1 MRNFMIRFYPESFK
15 PFVLEAR
22 IFAGEAFESCKL
34 GFVKALFFAIFL
46 ALGFSSA
53 LAGSYTVQP
62 KDTLYSIAKKFN
74 LSVSE
79 LQKLNQLTTNSV
91 SVGQVLIVPDPQKVH
106 VVTAKETLFSIS
118 KKYGVTVQTILEA
131 NKLTS
136 PELKIGQ
143 RLIIPNTSLPQP
155 SVQASSSPVKP
166 TASSSTTKPS
176 ASTPP
181 KLPTLASAPKP
192 QISSTVEK
200 PSSSNTIKPVPAK
213 PEIVPTKPEN
223 PPTKPALATPTP
235 NANPANPD
243 SVPPS
248 NASSLPARPS
258 TPATLKPPAAGNVK
272 PVTSSANTNA
282 VLPNARGSDAPIVVP
297 VLKTAPMPNLSTP
310 PTAPVMTSTIVDVS
324 SSTPVEQPLPEA
336 SSDAP
341 ELFYTVVAGETLYRI
356 ALRYK
361 VTIESIRA
369 ANKLSSDSISAGQ
382 RIKIP
387 VASTA
392 FIAPSSS
399 SQLGVSE
406 VSERYLGV
414 TYRYG
419 GTTANGL
426 DCSGFVQIVFAE
438 LGLKLPRTSAL
449 QFQAGIEVARED
461 LTEGDLVFFDTTGR
475 GVSHVGIYL
484 KDNQFIHAAS
494 NPGKVTISS
503 LLEKYWQPKYL
514 GARRVLTDD

>member
-1 MRNFMIRFYPESFK
+1 MSKGIRTRGYDFLNE
-15 PFVLEAR
+15 PFA
-22 IFAGEAFESCKL
+22 SCKL
-34 GFVKALFFAIFL
+34 NSMNARLFAIVL

-62 KDTLYSIAKKFN
+62 KDTLYNIAKKFN
-74 LSVSE
+74 LSVGE
-79 LQKLNQLTTNSV
+79 LQKLNQLTGNSV
-91 SVGQVLIVPDPQKVH
+91 NVGQVLIVPDPQKIH
-106 VVTAKETLFSIS
+106 VVAAKETLFSIA
-118 KKYGVTVQTILEA
+118 KKYGVSVQAILEL

-143 RLIIPNTSLPQP
+143 RLTIPNSSVIQQG
-155 SVQASSSPVKP
+155 VQASKNNPVKP
-166 TASSSTTKPS
+166 PVSSAAKPSSSS
-176 ASTPP
+176 PP
-181 KLPTLASAPKP
+181 KLPTLATAPKP
-192 QISSTVEK
+192 QISNTSVQPNSSTPK
-200 PSSSNTIKPVPAK
+200 PTVIPTPK
-213 PEIVPTKPEN
+213 PEVIPTKPET
-223 PPTKPALATPTP
+223 PQTKPNSLPTATSS
-235 NANPANPD
+235 NIENPD
-243 SVPPS
+243 VILLV
-248 NASSLPARPS
+248 NASSLPARP
-258 TPATLKPPAAGNVK
+258 TNPATLKPPTTGNAK

-297 VLKTAPMPNLSTP
+297 VLKNAPMPNLSTP
-310 PTAPVMTSTIVDVS
+310 PTAPVITNTLVDTNS
-324 SSTPVEQPLPEA
+324 GNPVEQPLPIA
-336 SSDAP
+336 RSDVP

-356 ALRYK
+356 ALRYN
-361 VTIESIRA
+361 VTIENIRA
-369 ANKLSSDSISAGQ
+369 ANNLTSDAISAGQ

-387 VASTA
+387 AASTVA
-392 FIAPSSS
+392 IAPSSS
-399 SQLGVSE
+399 SQPNIAE
-406 VSERYLGV
+406 VSGRYLGV

-419 GTTANGL
+419 GTTATGL

-461 LTEGDLVFFDTTGR
+461 LIEGDLVFFNTTGR

-503 LLEKYWQPKYL
+503 MTEKYWQPKYL

>member
-1 MRNFMIRFYPESFK
+1 MK
-15 PFVLEAR
+15 AR
-22 IFAGEAFESCKL
+22 VI
-34 GFVKALFFAIFL
+34 AIVL

-74 LSVSE
+74 LSVAD

-91 SVGQVLIVPDPQKVH
+91 NVGQVLIVPDPQKIH
-106 VVTAKETLFSIS
+106 VVAAKETLFSIA
-118 KKYGVTVQTILEA
+118 KKYSVTVQAILEL

-143 RLIIPNTSLPQP
+143 RLTIPNSSAIQP
-155 SVQASSSPVKP
+155 SSSNPVKP
-166 TASSSTTKPS
+166 QVSSTP
-176 ASTPP
+176 A
-181 KLPTLASAPKP
+181 KLPTLATAPKP
-192 QISSTVEK
+192 QISNTPE
-200 PSSSNTIKPVPAK
+200 PSSSNPTKPVPAK
-213 PEIVPTKPEN
+213 PEVVPTKPET
-223 PPTKPALATPTP
+223 PQTKPNVPAP
-235 NANPANPD
+235 ANSNVANPD
-243 SVPPS
+243 VVTPPT
-248 NASSLPARPS
+248 NASNLPPRPS
-258 TPATLKPPAAGNVK
+258 TPTTFKPPTTGNVK
-272 PVTSSANTNA
+272 PSTSSANTGT
-282 VLPNARGSDAPIVVP
+282 VLPNARGSDTPMVMP
-297 VLKTAPMPNLSTP
+297 VLKNAPMPNLSTP
-310 PTAPVMTSTIVDVS
+310 PTAPIITNTVVDTGSV
-324 SSTPVEQPLPEA
+324 TPTEQPLPEA
-336 SSDAP
+336 RSEAP

-356 ALRYK
+356 ALRYN

-369 ANKLSSDSISAGQ
+369 ANNLTSDAISAGQ

-387 VASTA
+387 VAVTA
-392 FIAPSSS
+392 LVAPPSSS
-399 SQLGVSE
+399 QPGVAE
-406 VSERYLGV
+406 VSGRYLGV

-419 GTTANGL
+419 GTTASSGL

-503 LLEKYWQPKYL
+503 LSEKYWQPKYL

>member
-1 MRNFMIRFYPESFK
+1 M
-15 PFVLEAR
+15 
-22 IFAGEAFESCKL
+22 IFAGEPFESCKL
-34 GFVKALFFAIFL
+34 ECVRALLLAFL
-46 ALGFSSA
+46 LVLGFSSA
-53 LAGSYTVQP
+53 WAGSYTVQP

-79 LQKLNQLTTNSV
+79 LQKLNQLTGNSV
-91 SVGQVLIVPDPQKVH
+91 SVGQVLIVPDPQKTHLVA
-106 VVTAKETLFSIS
+106 AKETLFSIA
-118 KKYGVTVQTILEA
+118 KKYGVTVQAILEA
-131 NKLTS
+131 NKLST

-143 RLIIPNTSLPQP
+143 RLTIPNSSVTQP
-155 SVQASSSPVKP
+155 SVQASGGSVKP
-166 TASSSTTKPS
+166 SSSSIP
-176 ASTPP
+176 A
-181 KLPTLASAPKP
+181 KLPTLTTAPKP
-192 QISSTVEK
+192 QISSTVPK
-200 PSSSNTIKPVPAK
+200 PSSSAGVKPAK

-223 PPTKPALATPTP
+223 PALKPDAVTPTP
-235 NANPANPD
+235 NPSVATPD
-243 SVPPS
+243 VAVVPPA

-258 TPATLKPPAAGNVK
+258 TPANLKPPNTGNVK
-272 PVTSSANTNA
+272 PATSSANTNA

-310 PTAPVMTSTIVDVS
+310 LTAPVMQNTVLDTG
-324 SSTPVEQPLPEA
+324 SSTTVEQPLPEA

-356 ALRYK
+356 ALRYN

-369 ANKLSSDSISAGQ
+369 ANNLTSDAISAGQ

-387 VASTA
+387 IATTA
-392 FIAPSSS
+392 AITTSSS
-399 SQLGVSE
+399 SSVQGVSE
-406 VSERYLGV
+406 VSQRYLGI

-461 LTEGDLVFFDTTGR
+461 LQEGDLVFFDTTGR

-503 LLEKYWQPKYL
+503 LTEKYWQPRYL

>member
-1 MRNFMIRFYPESFK
+1 M
-15 PFVLEAR
+15 
-22 IFAGEAFESCKL
+22 
-34 GFVKALFFAIFL
+34 KALLFAIVL

-74 LSVSE
+74 LSVEE
-79 LQKLNQLTTNSV
+79 LQKRNQLTGNSV
-91 SVGQVLIVPDPQKVH
+91 NVGQVLMVPDPQKVH
-106 VVTAKETLFSIS
+106 VVAAKETLFSIA
-118 KKYGVTVQTILEA
+118 KKYGVSVQAMLEA
-131 NKLTS
+131 NKLNT

-143 RLIIPNTSLPQP
+143 RLLIPNSIVPR
-155 SVQASSSPVKP
+155 SGIQASSNPAKP
-166 TASSSTTKPS
+166 PASSPPSKPS
-176 ASTPP
+176 SGTPP
-181 KLPTLASAPKP
+181 KLPTLATAPKP

-200 PSSSNTIKPVPAK
+200 PSSSGVVKPPKPEVAPTK
-213 PEIVPTKPEN
+213 PEIVAVKPNSVVAPPMPNSGVTNPEVAVA
-223 PPTKPALATPTP
+223 PPT
-235 NANPANPD
+235 
-243 SVPPS
+243 

-258 TPATLKPPAAGNVK
+258 TPATLKPPTTGNVK
-272 PVTSSANTNA
+272 PSTSSANTGT

-310 PTAPVMTSTIVDVS
+310 PTAPVITSTVVDTGTS
-324 SSTPVEQPLPEA
+324 LPVEQPLPEA

-341 ELFYTVVAGETLYRI
+341 ELFYTVLAGETLYRI

-361 VTIESIRA
+361 VSIESIRA
-369 ANKLSSDSISAGQ
+369 ANDLTSDAISAGQ

-387 VASTA
+387 MAATA
-392 FIAPSSS
+392 AIAPPSKSPQGIS
-399 SQLGVSE
+399 EISQ
-406 VSERYLGV
+406 RYLGV

-419 GTTANGL
+419 GTDPSAGL

-449 QFQAGIEVARED
+449 QFQAGIEVAREN
-461 LTEGDLVFFDTTGR
+461 LQEGDLVFFDTTGR

-484 KDNQFIHAAS
+484 RDNQFIHAAS

-503 LLEKYWQPKYL
+503 LTEKYWQPKYL

>member
-1 MRNFMIRFYPESFK
+1 MK
-15 PFVLEAR
+15 AR
-22 IFAGEAFESCKL
+22 L
-34 GFVKALFFAIFL
+34 FAIVL
-46 ALGFSSA
+46 TLGFSSA

-74 LSVSE
+74 LSVAD
-79 LQKLNQLTTNSV
+79 LQKLNQMTGNSV
-91 SVGQVLIVPDPQKVH
+91 NVGQVLIVPDPQKVH
-106 VVTAKETLFSIS
+106 VVTAKETLFSIA
-118 KKYGVTVQTILEA
+118 KKYGVSVQAMLEA

-143 RLIIPNTSLPQP
+143 RLTIPNSNVTQQGAQNSGNPAKPPTSSTP
-155 SVQASSSPVKP
+155 AKP
-166 TASSSTTKPS
+166 SSSTV
-176 ASTPP
+176 P

-192 QISSTVEK
+192 QISNTVEK
-200 PSSSNTIKPVPAK
+200 PSATVKPAK
-213 PEIVPTKPEN
+213 PEVIPTKPETL
-223 PPTKPALATPTP
+223 PTKPSVPTVAP
-235 NANPANPD
+235 NSNVANPD
-243 SVPPS
+243 SAVAPA
-248 NASSLPARPS
+248 NASNLPARPS
-258 TPATLKPPAAGNVK
+258 TPATLKPPNSSTVK
-272 PVTSSANTNA
+272 PSTSSANTGT
-282 VLPNARGSDAPIVVP
+282 VLPNARGSDSPIVVP

-310 PTAPVMTSTIVDVS
+310 PSAPVITSTVVDTRTV
-324 SSTPVEQPLPEA
+324 TPVEQPLPEA
-336 SSDAP
+336 STDAP
-341 ELFYTVVAGETLYRI
+341 ELFYTVMAGETLYRI

-369 ANKLSSDSISAGQ
+369 ANNLTSDAISAGQ

-387 VASTA
+387 VAVTA
-392 FIAPSSS
+392 LIAPTSS
-399 SQLGVSE
+399 SQQGVTE

-449 QFQAGIEVARED
+449 QFQTGIEVARED

-503 LLEKYWQPKYL
+503 MSEKYWQPKYL

>member
-1 MRNFMIRFYPESFK
+1 VVVKS
-15 PFVLEAR
+15 
-22 IFAGEAFESCKL
+22 KL
-34 GFVKALFFAIFL
+34 FAIVL
-46 ALGFSSA
+46 TLGFSSA

-74 LSVSE
+74 LSVTE

-91 SVGQVLIVPDPQKVH
+91 NVGQVLIVPDPQKVH
-106 VVTAKETLFSIS
+106 VVTAKETLFSIA
-118 KKYGVTVQTILEA
+118 KKYGVTVQAILEL

-143 RLIIPNTSLPQP
+143 RLTIPNTSLAQQG
-155 SVQASSSPVKP
+155 VQTSSSPVKP
-166 TASSSTTKPS
+166 SASSVAPKPS
-176 ASTPP
+176 PSTPP
-181 KLPTLASAPKP
+181 KLPTLATAPKP

-200 PSSSNTIKPVPAK
+200 PNSSNTIKPVPAK
-213 PEIVPTKPEN
+213 PEVVSSKPEN
-223 PPTKPALATPTP
+223 PPTKPNVQTQTPSSS
-235 NANPANPD
+235 AANPD

-258 TPATLKPPAAGNVK
+258 TPATLKPPGTGSVK
-272 PVTSSANTNA
+272 PVTSSANTNV
-282 VLPNARGSDAPIVVP
+282 VLPNARGSDAPIVAP

-310 PTAPVMTSTIVDVS
+310 PTAPAMTSTIVNIG

-336 SSDAP
+336 STDAP
-341 ELFYTVVAGETLYRI
+341 ELFYTVAAGETLYRI

-369 ANKLSSDSISAGQ
+369 ANNLSTDAISAGQ

-387 VASTA
+387 VAATA
-392 FIAPSSS
+392 AIAPSSS

>member
-1 MRNFMIRFYPESFK
+1 M
-15 PFVLEAR
+15 
-22 IFAGEAFESCKL
+22 IFAIESLASCKL
-34 GFVKALFFAIFL
+34 CSMNVRLFAIVL

-74 LSVSE
+74 LSIAE
-79 LQKLNQLTTNSV
+79 LQKLNQLTGNSV
-91 SVGQVLIVPDPQKVH
+91 NIGQVLIVPDPQKVH
-106 VVTAKETLFSIS
+106 VVAAKETLFSIA
-118 KKYGVTVQTILEA
+118 KKYGVTVQAILEL

-143 RLIIPNTSLPQP
+143 RLTIPNLSVTQP
-155 SVQASSSPVKP
+155 SPQASSSPVKP
-166 TASSSTTKPS
+166 QASNTATKPNP
-176 ASTPP
+176 STPA
-181 KLPTLASAPKP
+181 KLPTLATAPKP
-192 QISSTVEK
+192 QVSNTPVQ
-200 PSSSNTIKPVPAK
+200 PSSSNPTKPVPPK
-213 PEIVPTKPEN
+213 PEIVPTKLETLQTKPN
-223 PPTKPALATPTP
+223 SSPPTNSSA
-235 NANPANPD
+235 ANPD
-243 SVPPS
+243 SAVPPT

-258 TPATLKPPAAGNVK
+258 TPATLKPPTTGSVK
-272 PVTSSANTNA
+272 PSTSSANTSA
-282 VLPNARGSDAPIVVP
+282 VLPNARGSDAPVIVA

-310 PTAPVMTSTIVDVS
+310 PTAPVMTSTVVDTGSV
-324 SSTPVEQPLPEA
+324 TPIEQPLPEA
-336 SSDAP
+336 STDAP

-356 ALRYK
+356 ALRYN

-369 ANKLSSDSISAGQ
+369 ANKLNSDAISAGQ

-387 VASTA
+387 VAVTA
-392 FIAPSSS
+392 AIVPPSSS
-399 SQLGVSE
+399 SQSSVSDI
-406 VSERYLGV
+406 SQRYLGV

-419 GTTANGL
+419 GTTASNGL

-449 QFQAGIEVARED
+449 QFQAGIEVTRED

-503 LLEKYWQPKYL
+503 MTEKYWQPKYL